1 MLNFAADDAAHVG
14 ETEAF
19 LPLREACV
27 GEASVS
33 IAFRQERRTEV
44 EASPS
49 ARFRGRDFRSDDFC
63 LDQSIA
69 PSGAPTGH
77 ALADVLRHPGI
88 WRRSAPATGMDAQST
103 GFADLDALL
112 PGGGWPRGALTEIL
126 IEADGIGELA
136 LLAPTLAQLTRAGR
150 RVVLIAPPY
159 IPYAPA
165 LAAAGIDLDRLV
177 QVDANA
183 LDRHWSAE
191 QCLRSGC
198 CAAVLNWL
206 PDADYRRLRRLQI
219 AAETGATL
227 GFVFRSAAAASQ
239 ASPAALRV
247 RVRGGE
253 AGSTIEIVKCRGSL
267 AGRRQGFRLR
277 VPGDS
282 QP

>member
-1 MLNFAADDAAHVG
+1 
-14 ETEAF
+14 
-19 LPLREACV
+19 
-27 GEASVS
+27 
-33 IAFRQERRTEV
+33 
-44 EASPS
+44 
-49 ARFRGRDFRSDDFC
+49 
-63 LDQSIA
+63 
-69 PSGAPTGH
+69 
-77 ALADVLRHPGI
+77 
-88 WRRSAPATGMDAQST
+88 MDAQST

-253 AGSTIEIVKCRGSL
+253 AGSTIAIVTCRGSL